1 MILEE
6 NGEIFISFSSMYKV
20 LAWVI
25 KRKRKQDNPPNA
37 DDLVFHIRVYI

>member
-25 KRKRKQDNPPNA
+25 KRKRKQDNLPNA